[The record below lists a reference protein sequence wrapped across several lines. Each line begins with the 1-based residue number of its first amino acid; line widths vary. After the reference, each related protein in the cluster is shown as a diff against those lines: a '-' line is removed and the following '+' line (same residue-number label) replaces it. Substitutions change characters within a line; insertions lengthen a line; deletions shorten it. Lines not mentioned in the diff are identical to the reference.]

1 MSVTSEEIL
10 LNLKSYIIG
19 HSQFFNQHPLT
30 EFPFIIDGRQGEQSL
45 KLAFSFE
52 APKVD
57 GSGRITS
64 CAVQRLWNHTNDEW
78 GLDDM
83 ENIVVLVDLSDSA
96 SIQLVY
102 HLVEALSACEDL
114 SGGNRAQAVKVKS
127 VHVVDFDPL
136 AEYYPFLCGS
146 LNDLAS
152 CYPTEVFSNLYLSGK
167 GPAREGRVMTHL
179 GITHVVNA
187 ASFNFPNHFA
197 EKGIEYL
204 RLSIVDDESQDLEGA
219 FEKALPFLQKARSTG
234 GHVLVHCN
242 QGINRSAAMIVA
254 HLISSAGEYH
264 GDLEGALQHVRACRR
279 PTSCLT
285 NTSFVKQLEALA
297 QESYY

>member
-45 KLAFSFE
+45 KLAFSFN

-57 GSGRITS
+57 GSSRITS
-64 CAVQRLWNHTNDEW
+64 CTVQRLWNHTNDEW
-78 GLDDM
+78 GLEDM
-83 ENIVVLVDLSDSA
+83 QNIVVLVDLSDSA

-197 EKGIEYL
+197 EKASNTSVCQSWTTS
-204 RLSIVDDESQDLEGA
+204 RKTWKVLSRRRCR
-219 FEKALPFLQKARSTG
+219 FCRR
-234 GHVLVHCN
+234 H
-242 QGINRSAAMIVA
+242 
-254 HLISSAGEYH
+254 
-264 GDLEGALQHVRACRR
+264 GALEAIAGPLQPRNQPVCSNDCGPPHIFSEFHMIRGRFAACAR
-279 PTSCLT
+279 L
-285 NTSFVKQLEALA
+285 QAA
-297 QESYY
+297 H